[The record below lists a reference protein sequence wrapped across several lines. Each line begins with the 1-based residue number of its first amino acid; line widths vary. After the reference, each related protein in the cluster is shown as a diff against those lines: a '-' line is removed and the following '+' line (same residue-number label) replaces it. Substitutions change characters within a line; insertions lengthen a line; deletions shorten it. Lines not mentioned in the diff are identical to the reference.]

1 MKKYIALLLALLL
14 VFCGLAGCGTSGSGE
29 DTVLSVNGCDIS
41 WDTFMYF
48 LGYAATTLQSYYQND
63 TGSGVDWDGVCM
75 YDKSISNAQWC
86 VNEALYMSAQ
96 CAVVMSKAKE
106 LNASPTDEQL
116 ADIDEAIEGYK
127 ENFSESDD
135 PDAAFAEALKAQNF
149 TLESFKTINGMNIAL
164 SNVFAALYG
173 ENGEKLDSERFDKY
187 VQENGFMSSAHIL
200 FKNTK
205 TNDDGEEEDL
215 SDSEVAEQKA
225 KAEEVAKE
233 LQGISDEKERSERF
247 FELMNEL
254 SEDPGKASFPEGYC
268 FTEGTMV
275 QEYTDATKALNNY
288 EVSGVVESDYG
299 YHVIMRVPT
308 KPESIDASNQY
319 GYTLGQMAASYAF
332 DDDMKNWNISD
343 YANFTASYKS
353 IDFTQFFSD
362 TGFKFTTYNDFFAV
376 SDK

>member
-1 MKKYIALLLALLL
+1 MKKYIALLLAILLTP
-14 VFCGLAGCGTSGSGE
+14 CCLAGCAGQSGGE
-29 DTVLSVNGCDIS
+29 DTVLSVDGCDIS
-41 WDTFMYF
+41 WDEFMYF
-48 LGYAATTLQSYYQND
+48 LGYAANTLQGYYQND

-75 YDKSISNAQWC
+75 YDKSVNNAQWC

-96 CAVVMSKAKE
+96 CAVIMSKAKQ
-106 LNASPTDEQL
+106 LNASPTDEQI
-116 ADIDEAIEGYK
+116 AEIESAIESYK
-127 ENFSESDD
+127 ENFSDSDD
-135 PDAAFAEALKAQNF
+135 PEAAFAEVLLGQNF
-149 TLESFKTINGMNIAL
+149 TPESYMKINTMNIAL
-164 SNVFAALYG
+164 GNIFTESYG

-187 VQENGFMSSAHIL
+187 VRENGFMSSAHIL

-205 TNDDGEEEDL
+205 ANDDGEEEDL
-215 SDSEVAEQKA
+215 SDSELAAQKA

-233 LQGISDEKERSERF
+233 LQGISDETKRSERF

-254 SEDPGKASFPEGYC
+254 SEDPGKASFPKGYC

-275 QEYTDATKALNNY
+275 QEYTDTTKALNDY
-288 EVSGVVESDYG
+288 EVSDVVESDYG

-308 KPESIDASNQY
+308 GPESIDASNQY

-353 IDFTQFFSD
+353 IDFTQFFD
-362 TGFKFTTYNDFFAV
+362 DGGFKFTTYKDFFAV
-376 SDK
+376 GDK